1 MIEPTVF
8 QAFSEWVSQDFIV
21 SAVAGGITWD
31 IMKGNL
37 WEPFKNKFLD
47 YFRDEREAEKY
58 FEEINTMKSIN
69 SKKPFRDIEDS
80 YEEITNTSMPS
91 NFIDELS
98 KFLVDNKDKV
108 EKMNQEKGD
117 FSCLEQHAGRDI
129 NNVKGTQ
136 TIINIGK

>member
-1 MIEPTVF
+1 MTEPTIF
-8 QAFSEWVSQDFIV
+8 QAFSEWVSQNFIV

-31 IMKGNL
+31 IVKGNL
-37 WEPFKNKFLD
+37 WIPFKNKFLD

-58 FEEINTMKSIN
+58 FEEINMMKSIN
-69 SKKPFRDIEDS
+69 SKKPFRDIEDA
-80 YEEITNTSMPS
+80 YEKITNNNMPS

-98 KFLVDNKDKV
+98 KFLLDNKDKI

-117 FSCLEQHAGRDI
+117 FSCLQQRAGRDI